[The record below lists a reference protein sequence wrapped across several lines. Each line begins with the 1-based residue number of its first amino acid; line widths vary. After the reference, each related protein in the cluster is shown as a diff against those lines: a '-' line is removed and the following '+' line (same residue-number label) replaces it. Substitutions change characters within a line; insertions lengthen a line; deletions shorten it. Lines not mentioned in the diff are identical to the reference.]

1 MPLARHIPAEK
12 PEDKIIEADWARI
25 HNTIVFILE
34 NDQFLKPKINNE
46 LILEVIKKF
55 GVNDEKAQTYISEA
69 KREVR
74 KISRLKKDKAFSKAI
89 RDREFIIAKAKA
101 DEDYKLALDA
111 IKDRDKLLSLYDEV
125 KPQEITVKN
134 IDMNRFTEFGLER
147 IKHGDKIEE
156 ILLDPRSVKQ
166 ERREL

>member
-1 MPLARHIPAEK
+1 MPLARHVAVEK
-12 PEDKIIEADWARI
+12 PEDKIIETDWARI
-25 HNTIVFILE
+25 HNIVVFILE
-34 NDQFLKPKINNE
+34 NDQFLKPKLNNE
-46 LILEVIKKF
+46 LIVEIIKKF
-55 GVNDEKAQTYISEA
+55 GVNHETALSYMSEA

-74 KISRLKKDKAFSKAI
+74 KAARLKKDKAFAKAI

-101 DEDYKLALDA
+101 EEDYKLALDA

-147 IKHGDKIEE
+147 IKRGDKIEE
-156 ILLDPRSVKQ
+156 ILLDPKSVKQ
-166 ERREL
+166 EQRDM

>member
-1 MPLARHIPAEK
+1 MPLARHITSEK
-12 PEDKIIEADWARI
+12 PEDKIIEADWERI
-25 HNTIVFILE
+25 HNVVVFILE

-46 LILEVIKKF
+46 LIMEVIKKF
-55 GVNDEKAQTYISEA
+55 RVNDLTAQSYIFEA

-74 KISRLKKDKAFSKAI
+74 KISRLKKDKAFAKAI

-147 IKHGDKIEE
+147 IKKGDKIEE
-156 ILLDPRSVKQ
+156 ILLDPKSVKQ
-166 ERREL
+166 EQRDV

>member
-1 MPLARHIPAEK
+1 MPLSRHITAEK
-12 PEDKIIEADWARI
+12 PEDNIIEAGWARV
-25 HNTIVFILE
+25 HNIVVFILE
-34 NDQFLKPKINNE
+34 NDQFLKPKLNNE
-46 LILEVIKKF
+46 LITEIIKRF
-55 GVNDEKAQTYISEA
+55 GIDDETALTYISEA

-74 KISRLKKDKAFSKAI
+74 RVAKLKKDKAFAKAI
-89 RDREFIIAKAKA
+89 RDREFIIAKAKSE
-101 DEDYKLALDA
+101 EDYKLALDA

-156 ILLDPRSVKQ
+156 ILLDPKSVKQ
-166 ERREL
+166 EQRDL

>member
-1 MPLARHIPAEK
+1 
-12 PEDKIIEADWARI
+12 
-25 HNTIVFILE
+25 
-34 NDQFLKPKINNE
+34 
-46 LILEVIKKF
+46 
-55 GVNDEKAQTYISEA
+55 VNDLTAQSYISEA

-74 KISRLKKDKAFSKAI
+74 KISRLKKDKAFAKAI

-101 DEDYKLALDA
+101 EEDYKLALDA

-147 IKHGDKIEE
+147 IKKGDKIEE
-156 ILLDPRSVKQ
+156 ILLDPKSVKQ
-166 ERREL
+166 EQRDV

>member
-1 MPLARHIPAEK
+1 MPLARHITAEK

-25 HNTIVFILE
+25 RNTVVFILE

-46 LILEVIKKF
+46 LIMEVIKKF
-55 GVNDEKAQTYISEA
+55 GVSDVIAQGYISEA

-74 KISRLKKDKAFSKAI
+74 RISRLKKDKAFAKAI
-89 RDREFIIAKAKA
+89 RDREFIIARAKA

-147 IKHGDKIEE
+147 IKRGDKIEE
-156 ILLDPRSVKQ
+156 ILLDPKSVKQ
-166 ERREL
+166 ERQE

>member
-1 MPLARHIPAEK
+1 MPLARHVAAEK

-25 HNTIVFILE
+25 RNIAVFILE

-46 LILEVIKKF
+46 LIVEVIKRF
-55 GVNDEKAQTYISEA
+55 GVNDVSAQNYITEA

-74 KISRLKKDKAFSKAI
+74 KIPRLKKDKAFAKAI
-89 RDREFIIAKAKA
+89 RDREFIIAKAKG

-111 IKDRDKLLSLYDEV
+111 IKDRDKLLSLYDEI

-147 IKHGDKIEE
+147 LKRGDKIEE
-156 ILLDPRSVKQ
+156 VLLDPKSIKP
-166 ERREL
+166 L